1 MEIGVRT
8 LQCQA
13 FPRMVHGV
21 KKIYGAVTLC
31 SLLLLAGRA
40 AAGQEFE
47 INGGKSSVASPSA
60 QGKKKAT
67 GSPQASEGIGW
78 GSSIDVA
85 RQSHAAE
92 EALKKGNCTAAADY
106 AQRALRSAPQNTR
119 LWFLLGYA
127 DRLCGKNND
136 SVAAFERG
144 LKNEPGAVE
153 GLSGLA
159 QTYARMGKTDEA
171 KKLLMRIVASNPQ
184 RVNDIMVAG
193 ELFLQTGDYA
203 EALQLL
209 KRAESL
215 KPSARPEV
223 LIASVYLKM
232 KQPGE
237 AKAWIDKAKSHGA
250 TTEVYRA
257 LAAFYRDSHQ
267 YPEAVQA
274 LKQIPK
280 PTPEVLG
287 ELGYTYQLAGQRE
300 EAAATYARAA
310 NAAPKQINMQLAAA
324 DAAFRVNKVSEAEKF
339 LNRAQ
344 AIDANHYR
352 LHALRAE
359 MARTDNRPA
368 DAIREYN
375 TALSNMPE
383 SVPEGVLFPIQL
395 RYNLGDTYLATG
407 DEAAARQQFAAA
419 WEKIKGL
426 SIGGVEKPEF
436 LRLRASIESAQGNP
450 AAAQKDL
457 EEALSID
464 PKNPNILLPY
474 ASLMWKAGKREE
486 ARKTFLGVLQQDPNN
501 RWALSSLAY
510 LSRDMGAPAD
520 AEQYLL
526 RYTKA
531 YPKDYVGYV
540 GLGDLYTAQRKF
552 APAEQNYKK
561 AYELNKTNPLIIAGA
576 ANANIEGHDFKR
588 AGEWLELAKGTMKD
602 DPRVMLQTERWLTWS
617 GRYRESAALGYKV
630 IQKLPRD
637 RDAAVYLGYSLYNL
651 GRYDD
656 VLSLASR
663 YENILPK
670 EPNFPLLA
678 GYVHKRSELLD
689 EAVNDFTRALERDPK
704 LVEGYV
710 NRGYTL
716 NDTQDAE
723 QAAQDF
729 ETALKL
735 APDNGVAQLGL
746 AFSYLELHKPKK
758 SLEHSAKAE
767 KLLGQSGSTHLAMAG
782 AYRQEHLLHRAESEY
797 RAALKD
803 MPDDLQLHMALA
815 ETLYNMRRYG
825 DSVNALQDA
834 LRLSPDDPQIYAQMA
849 HGYAKMGRRAETM
862 KYVGAAERAGEES
875 SQILLDTGDA
885 LMTLGDQN
893 GAMQRFE
900 RALEAPDAS
909 RVDARLAIAR
919 LFTRDGKWA
928 DARQQI
934 ALAFAES
941 RIGEASPV
949 TSDNL
954 LEAAGLFLSMRD
966 FDLAERYY
974 QRAEKAGAADQV
986 AAIGLANTYLAQGDT
1001 PRAQAELASLGDAK
1015 DFTED
1020 YDYQLAA
1027 GNAFRQQRNNLQAMG
1042 AFARANTMAGEDDI
1056 AERNLLETAGDE
1068 GYHVTPRLSVYSS
1081 VDSHPIFEDATI
1093 YMQDAR
1099 VFGIGNGGALLPPPR
1114 DSVETISTAGYKYH
1128 TPGLP
1133 DITGFFQVRNAV
1145 GQISLPNEALIINR
1159 NTWDYNWNSAINPVL
1174 RLGRNVFT
1182 ISTGLQFT
1190 LRRDSE
1196 APVDMN
1202 QNLFR
1207 QFVYLNSNALWNWL
1221 TIRGQAIHEAGPF
1234 AMQDLSSSDRY
1245 GQLEFVI
1252 GRPWG
1257 KTSLLTGYEVRDL
1270 QFNPLIRE
1278 WFYTTTYVGLT
1289 RKFGEKV
1296 SVTGLAEYVRA
1307 WRVQDNLYGTAQVM
1321 EPGFRFFYKPTDRW
1335 TVEANGTLSRG
1346 EGFHSYDNVQ
1356 SGVLISYVKPLRR
1369 MLNDGAGDVPVEYPI
1384 RFSLGV
1390 QQETFFNF
1398 TGRAQPMVVP
1408 IVRLSLF

>member
-1 MEIGVRT
+1 
-8 LQCQA
+8 
-13 FPRMVHGV
+13 MVHGV
-21 KKIYGAVTLC
+21 KKFYGAVTLC
-31 SLLLLAGRA
+31 SLLLLASGA

-47 INGGKSSVASPSA
+47 INGGKASVASPSA
-60 QGKKKAT
+60 QGKNQSKKKAS
-67 GSPQASEGIGW
+67 GSAQASEGIGW
-78 GSSIDVA
+78 GSSIEVA

-92 EALKKGNCTAAADY
+92 AALQKGNCSAAANY
-106 AQRALRSAPQNTR
+106 AERALKSAPQNTR

-159 QTYARMGKTDEA
+159 QTYARMGKIDEA
-171 KKLLMRIVASNPQ
+171 KKLLLQIVAANPK
-184 RVNDIMVAG
+184 RANDLMVAG
-193 ELFLQTGDYA
+193 ELFLQSGDYNQ
-203 EALQLL
+203 ALPLL
-209 KRAESL
+209 KRAEAVQ
-215 KPSARPEV
+215 PAARPEV
-223 LIASVYLKM
+223 LIASAYLKM
-232 KQPGE
+232 NEPAQ

-250 TTEVYRA
+250 TAEVYRA

-267 YPEAVQA
+267 YREAVQA

-280 PTPEVLG
+280 PSAEILG
-287 ELGYTYQLAGQRE
+287 ELGFTYQLAGDRE
-300 EAAATYARAA
+300 QAAATYARAA
-310 NAAPKQINMQLAAA
+310 NAAPKQIGLQLAAA
-324 DAAFRVNKVSEAEKF
+324 DAAFRVNKIPDAEKF
-339 LNRAQ
+339 LDRAQ
-344 AIDANHYR
+344 ALDANHYR

-359 MARTDNRPA
+359 MARADNRFA
-368 DAIREYN
+368 DAVREYN
-375 TALSNMPE
+375 AALSNMPE

-407 DEAAARQQFAAA
+407 DEASAKQQFAAA
-419 WEKIKGL
+419 WDRIKVL
-426 SIGGVEKPEF
+426 SMGGTERPEF
-436 LRLRASIESAQGNP
+436 LRLRAAIESAQGDP

-474 ASLMWKAGKREE
+474 ASLLWKTGKKEE
-486 ARKTFLGVLQQDPNN
+486 ARTTFQGVLQGDPNN

-510 LSRDMGAPAD
+510 LSRDMGDNAG
-520 AEQYLL
+520 AEQFLL
-526 RYTKA
+526 RYTQA
-531 YPKDYVGYV
+531 YPKDYVGYI

-552 APAEQNYKK
+552 GPAEESYQQ
-561 AYELNKTNPLIIAGA
+561 AYERNKTNPQIIAGA
-576 ANANIEGHDFKR
+576 ANANIEGHNFKC
-588 AGEWLELAKGTMKD
+588 AGEWLELAKGKMKD
-602 DPRVMLQTERWLTWS
+602 DPHVMLQTERWLTWI
-617 GRYRESAALGYKV
+617 GHYRESAALGYKV

-637 RDAAVYLGYSLYNL
+637 RDASVYLGYSLYNL

-656 VLSLASR
+656 VLALASR

-689 EAVNDFTRALERDPK
+689 EAINDFTRALERDPK

-710 NRGYTL
+710 NRGYAL

-729 ETALKL
+729 ATALKL
-735 APDNGVAQLGL
+735 SPNNGVAHLGL
-746 AFSYLELHKPKK
+746 AFSYLELHRPKK
-758 SLEHSAKAE
+758 SLEHSTQAE
-767 KLLGQSGSTHLAMAG
+767 KLLGQSGSTHLAKAG
-782 AYRQEHLLHRAESEY
+782 GYRQQHLLRQAESEY
-797 RAALKD
+797 RAALKY

-825 DSVNALQDA
+825 DSVGALQDA
-834 LRLSPDDPQIYAQMA
+834 LRLSPDDPVIYAQMA
-849 HGYAKMGRRAETM
+849 HTYAKMGRRADTM
-862 KYVGAAERAGEES
+862 RYVEAAERAGDQS
-875 SQILLDTGDA
+875 SEILLATGDA
-885 LMTLGDQN
+885 LMTLGDEN
-893 GAMQRFE
+893 GALGRFE

-909 RVDARLAIAR
+909 RVDARLMIAR
-919 LFTRDGKWA
+919 LFARKRQWN
-928 DARQQI
+928 DAREQI

-941 RIGEASPV
+941 RIGEASPI
-949 TSDNL
+949 TGDNFL
-954 LEAAGLFLSMRD
+954 QAAALFLSMRE

-986 AAIGLANTYLAQGDT
+986 VAIGLANTYLAQGDT
-1001 PRAQAELASLGDAK
+1001 PRAQAELASLGDPK
-1015 DFTED
+1015 DFAED

-1027 GNAFRQQRNNLQAMG
+1027 GGAFRQQRDNIRALG

-1056 AERNLLETAGDE
+1056 AERNLLEVAGDE
-1068 GYHVTPRLSVYSS
+1068 GLHVTPRLSLHSS
-1081 VDSHPIFEDATI
+1081 VDVHPIFEDSTI
-1093 YMQDAR
+1093 YIQDAA
-1099 VFGIGNGGALLPPPR
+1099 VFGLANGSALLPPPR
-1114 DSVETISTAGYKYH
+1114 HSLETISTAGYKYH
-1128 TPGLP
+1128 APGFP
-1133 DITGFFQVRNAV
+1133 DITGFFQVRDAV

-1159 NTWDYNWNSAINPVL
+1159 NTFDYNWNSAINPVL
-1174 RLGRNVFT
+1174 RLGRNLFT
-1182 ISTGLQFT
+1182 FSTGLQFT
-1190 LRRDSE
+1190 MRRDLE
-1196 APVDMN
+1196 APAEMN

-1234 AMQDLSSSDRY
+1234 TLQSLSSSDRY

-1257 KTSLLTGYEVRDL
+1257 NTSLLTGYEVRDL
-1270 QFNPLIRE
+1270 QFQPLIRE
-1278 WFYTTTYVGLT
+1278 WFYTSTYIGLT
-1289 RKFGEKV
+1289 RKFGEKL

-1307 WRVQDNLYGTAQVM
+1307 WRVQDTTFGLAQAM
-1321 EPGFRFFYKPTDRW
+1321 EPALRLSFKPTNRW
-1335 TVEANGTLSRG
+1335 TIEANGTLSRG
-1346 EGFHSYDNVQ
+1346 EGFHSYDNIQ

-1369 MLNDGAGDVPVEYPI
+1369 MLDDGTGDVPVEYPI

-1398 TGRAQPMVVP
+1398 TGRAQSMVVP

>member
-1 MEIGVRT
+1 
-8 LQCQA
+8 
-13 FPRMVHGV
+13 MVHGV
-21 KKIYGAVTLC
+21 KKIHCAVTLC
-31 SLLLLAGRA
+31 SLLLLAGV

-47 INGGKSSVASPSA
+47 INGGRTSVASPSA
-60 QGKKKAT
+60 QGKKKAS

-92 EALKKGNCTAAADY
+92 EALKKGNCSAAANY
-106 AQRALRSAPQNTR
+106 SERALKSAPQNTR

-159 QTYARMGKTDEA
+159 QTYARMGKIDEA
-171 KKLLMRIVASNPQ
+171 KRLLLQIVAANPK
-184 RVNDIMVAG
+184 RANDLMVAG
-193 ELFLQTGDYA
+193 ELFLQTGDY
-203 EALQLL
+203 EQALSLL
-209 KRAESL
+209 KRADAVQ
-215 KPSARPEV
+215 PSARPEV
-223 LIASVYLKM
+223 LIASAYLKM
-232 KQPGE
+232 KEPGQ

-250 TTEVYRA
+250 TAEVYRA
-257 LAAFYRDSHQ
+257 LAAFHRDSHQ
-267 YPEAVQA
+267 YAEAVQD

-280 PTPEVLG
+280 PSAEVLG
-287 ELGYTYQLAGQRE
+287 ELGYTYQLAGERE
-300 EAAATYARAA
+300 QAADTYARAA
-310 NAAPKQINMQLAAA
+310 NAAPKQINLQLEAA
-324 DAAFRVNKVSEAEKF
+324 DAAFRINRVSDAEKY
-339 LNRAQ
+339 LDRAQ
-344 AIDANHYR
+344 ALDANHYR

-359 MARTDNRPA
+359 MARTDGRPG

-375 TALSNMPE
+375 IALSNMPE

-395 RYNLGDTYLATG
+395 RYNLGDTYLSTS
-407 DEAAARQQFAAA
+407 DETSAKQQFAAA
-419 WEKIKGL
+419 WDKIKDL
-426 SIGGVEKPEF
+426 SVGGTERPEF
-436 LRLRASIESAQGNP
+436 LRLRASIESAQGNA

-474 ASLMWKAGKREE
+474 ASLLWKSGKREE
-486 ARKTFLGVLQQDPNN
+486 ARETFLGVLQQDPSN

-510 LSRDMGAPAD
+510 LSRDMGDTAN

-531 YPKDYVGYV
+531 YPKDYVGYI

-552 APAEQNYKK
+552 GPAEESYKQ
-561 AYELNKTNPLIIAGA
+561 AYERNKSNPQIIAGA
-576 ANANIEGHDFKR
+576 ANARIEGHDFKR
-588 AGEWLELAKGTMKD
+588 AGEWLELAKGKMQD
-602 DPRVMLQTERWLTWS
+602 DPHVMLQAERWLTWT

-637 RDAAVYLGYSLYNL
+637 RDGAVYLGYSLYNL
-651 GRYDD
+651 GRYDE

-663 YENILPK
+663 YESILPK
-670 EPNFPLLA
+670 EPNFPLLE
-678 GYVHKRSELLD
+678 GYVHKHSELLD

-735 APDNGVAQLGL
+735 APNNGVAHLGL

-758 SLEHSAKAE
+758 SLEHAAQAE
-767 KLLGQSGSTHLAMAG
+767 KLLGQSGSSHLAKAG
-782 AYRQEHLLHRAESEY
+782 AYRQEHLLHQAENEY
-797 RAALKD
+797 RAALKYT
-803 MPDDLQLHMALA
+803 PDDLQLHMALA
-815 ETLYNMRRYG
+815 ETLYNMRRYS
-825 DSVNALQDA
+825 DSVGTLQDA
-834 LRLSPDDPQIYAQMA
+834 LRLSPDDPVIYAQMA

-862 KYVGAAERAGEES
+862 RYVEAAERAGDQS
-875 SQILLDTGDA
+875 SEILLATGDA

-893 GAMQRFE
+893 GALGRFE

-909 RVDARLAIAR
+909 RVDARMMIAR
-919 LFTRDGKWA
+919 LFARDRKWD

-941 RIGEASPV
+941 RIGEASPI
-949 TSDNL
+949 TSDNF
-954 LEAAGLFLSMRD
+954 LEAAALFLSMRD

-974 QRAEKAGAADQV
+974 QRAEKAGAAEQV
-986 AAIGLANTYLAQGDT
+986 VAIGLANVYLAQGDT
-1001 PRAQAELASLGDAK
+1001 PRAQAELASLGDPK
-1015 DFTED
+1015 DFEED

-1027 GNAFRQQRNNLQAMG
+1027 GGAYRQQHDNIHALG
-1042 AFARANTMAGEDDI
+1042 AFARATSMAGEDDS
-1056 AERNLLETAGDE
+1056 AERNLLEVAGDE
-1068 GYHVTPRLSVYSS
+1068 GMHVTPRLSLHTS
-1081 VDSHPIFEDATI
+1081 VDLHPIFEDSTI
-1093 YMQDAR
+1093 YMQDAGI
-1099 VFGIGNGGALLPPPR
+1099 FGLANGAATLPPPR
-1114 DSVETISTAGYKYH
+1114 RSIETISTAGYKYH
-1128 TPGLP
+1128 APGIP

-1182 ISTGLQFT
+1182 LSTGLQFT
-1190 LRRDSE
+1190 LRRDAE
-1196 APVDMN
+1196 APRDMD

-1234 AMQDLSSSDRY
+1234 SLQSLSSSDRY

-1252 GRPWG
+1252 GHPWG

-1270 QFNPLIRE
+1270 QFDPLIRE
-1278 WFYTTTYVGLT
+1278 WFYTSTYVGLT
-1289 RKFGEKV
+1289 RKFGEKL
-1296 SVTGLAEYVRA
+1296 SVTGLAKYVRA
-1307 WRVQDNLYGTAQVM
+1307 WRVQDLFFATAQVM
-1321 EPGFRFFYKPTDRW
+1321 EPGFRFSYKPTNRW
-1335 TVEANGTLSRG
+1335 TIEANGTLSRG

-1356 SGVLISYVKPLRR
+1356 GGVLISYVKPLRR
-1369 MLNDGAGDVPVEYPI
+1369 MLDDGRGDVPVEYPI